1 MSPILPRST
10 HPSLFLSY
18 NWLVLVMSYLWK
30 RLSLAPLLMLTV
42 SFLTFWGLRL
52 IGSNQS
58 IVQGMLG
65 TNYTDD
71 NAARLTK
78 EMGLNKPF
86 FVQYFEWLGKI
97 LRGDLGTSFYSRQ
110 SVWSYLQ
117 TGIPTTIQLVV
128 MSIVFALL
136 LSVPLGILAAYRS
149 GTTVDRTIGSFSF
162 ALLSLPSFVIGIL
175 LIFLLAVRLKWFPAG
190 QSVPLTE
197 NPWQSIK
204 HLILPSLALA
214 LGLTATFQ
222 RALRTDMVNNL
233 QEDYVT
239 LAKSKGLSDRYI
251 LMRHVLRP
259 SSFTL
264 VTLAGVTVGGLVGN
278 AFIIEQL
285 FTLNGVGRKVIQALF
300 QRDFPVVLS
309 GTMMITFVFVVT
321 TTIVDLLYGVLDPR
335 IRHARAAG

>member
-1 MSPILPRST
+1 MK
-10 HPSLFLSY
+10 
-18 NWLVLVMSYLWK
+18 YLWK
-30 RLSLAPLLMLTV
+30 RLALAPLLMLTV

-58 IVQGMLG
+58 IVQGLLG

-71 NAARLTK
+71 YAARLTK
-78 EMGLNKPF
+78 ELGLNKPF
-86 FVQYFEWLGKI
+86 FVQYIQWLGRM

-110 SVWSYLQ
+110 SVWSYLK
-117 TGIPTTIQLVV
+117 TGIPTTIQLVI
-128 MSIVFALL
+128 MSIFFALL
-136 LSVPLGILAAYRS
+136 LAMPLGILAAYRS
-149 GTTVDRTIGSFSF
+149 GTKVDRAIGSFSF
-162 ALLSLPSFVIGIL
+162 GLLSLPSFVIGIL

-197 NPWQSIK
+197 NFWQSIK

-251 LMRHVLRP
+251 LSRHVLRP

-264 VTLAGVTVGGLVGN
+264 VTLAGITVGGLVGN

-309 GTMMITFVFVVT
+309 GTMMITFVFVLT
-321 TTIVDLLYGVLDPR
+321 TTVVDLLYGVLDPR